1 MYLEGWEIEDIY
13 SQLLNLEVA
22 GTSDLSSTNGK
33 GALLKTFRKLMFWKN
48 NKVEIEPENKYWV

>member
-13 SQLLNLEVA
+13 SQLLNLEVT

-33 GALLKTFRKLMFWKN
+33 GALLKTFRKLTFWKN
-48 NKVEIEPENKYWV
+48 NKVEVEPENKYRI

>member
-1 MYLEGWEIEDIY
+1 MRNPHGVVLRYIYLEGWEIEDIY

-33 GALLKTFRKLMFWKN
+33 GALLKTFRKLMF
-48 NKVEIEPENKYWV
+48 